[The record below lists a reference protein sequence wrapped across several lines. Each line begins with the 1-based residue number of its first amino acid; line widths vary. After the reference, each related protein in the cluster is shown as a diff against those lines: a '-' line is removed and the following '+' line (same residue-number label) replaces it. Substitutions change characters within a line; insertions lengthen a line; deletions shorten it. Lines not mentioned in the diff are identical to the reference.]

1 MAEVSAGKLFRR
13 IHHLRCRERDL
24 AAALSALP
32 RQLATLQARHDRA
45 KKARADTADHIKH
58 LQVTHRAKETG
69 IKSLTGQI
77 KKLSDQRDASSARD
91 DFEAL
96 EREIGYARQQI
107 ATLED
112 EILVLLDDID
122 TAHAKVPELDAAI
135 VRSHTETTAFEAEM
149 AQRKKDLEQ
158 SLTDVRRDLAERDL
172 EVPREHVSVY
182 NRIVAGRGPD
192 AMAPLDGMSC
202 SSCGTTQTGPDVSKV
217 KRFAF
222 ATCTECGCILYL
234 SEKDE
239 KELD

>member
-24 AAALSALP
+24 AAALTALP
-32 RQLATLQARHDRA
+32 RQLASLQARHERA
-45 KKARADTADHIKH
+45 KKARAESADHIKH
-58 LQVTHRAKETG
+58 LQVTHRAKETA
-69 IKSLTGQI
+69 IKSHTGQV
-77 KKLSDQRDASSARD
+77 KKLSDQRDAASARD

-96 EREIGYARQQI
+96 EREIAHARHQI

-112 EILVLLDDID
+112 EILVLLDEID
-122 TAHAKVPELDAAI
+122 TANGKVPELEAAI
-135 VRSHTETTAFEAEM
+135 VRAHTEATAFDTEM
-149 AQRKKDLEQ
+149 TQRKKDLEQ
-158 SLTDVRRDLAERDL
+158 SLTDVRRDLAERDI

-192 AMAPLDGMSC
+192 ALAPLDGLSC
-202 SSCGTTQTGPDVSKV
+202 SACGTTQTGPDAGKV

-222 ATCTECGCILYL
+222 VTCTECGCILYL